1 MDDIKIFLFGIIF
14 IYVMQILDLLI
25 QVATSYMSVI
35 LTRHQVITSEY
46 QKKIQELV
54 GEKEIPERTP
64 AIGFVVN
71 HNDEQYDD

>member
-1 MDDIKIFLFGIIF
+1 LDDIKIFLFGIIF

-35 LTRHQVITSEY
+35 LTRHQV
-46 QKKIQELV
+46 KIQELV